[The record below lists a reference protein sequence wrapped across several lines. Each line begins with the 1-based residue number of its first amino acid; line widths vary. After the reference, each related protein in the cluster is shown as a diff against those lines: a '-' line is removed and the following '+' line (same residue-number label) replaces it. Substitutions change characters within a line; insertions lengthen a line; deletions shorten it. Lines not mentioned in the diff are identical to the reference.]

1 MEDLCNNERIDT
13 LLQLLI
19 CHQHQEHYFDS
30 QDVKDNERA
39 LFYLETRKSRS
50 MRKYFTAMCVFVYN
64 FKKSKIYWSIV
75 LNKMDSWMKKRTYR
89 RWIEN
94 ANLKRCKE
102 LGEI

>member
-1 MEDLCNNERIDT
+1 
-13 LLQLLI
+13 
-19 CHQHQEHYFDS
+19 
-30 QDVKDNERA
+30 
-39 LFYLETRKSRS
+39 